1 MNVDFLS
8 QHNAAGVNVTIPWRF
23 LFLSELL
30 PVLLVLRQRRLIVH
44 NVFAHGQIACEYLMA
59 RAGAN

>member
-1 MNVDFLS
+1 MWIFCRN
-8 QHNAAGVNVTIPWRF
+8 NAAGVNVTM
-23 LFLSELL
+23 LFICEKLS
-30 PVLLVLRQRRLIVH
+30 LVLRWRQRLIVH